1 MKKCFFKNIFSSYRG
16 LYWPNPGDL
25 EDFDRGLGLT
35 QTFLEPDLFFFKIW
49 PRIQWNRSHT
59 PENSCFWDN
68 WILVLKNRSS
78 LRPRCGPVSKY
89 LKIIFSLIGGEFSW
103 LKNGY
108 FKFCCLRFFLLHF
121 YMESNHGLSFFFKN
135 LYSENP

>member
-1 MKKCFFKNIFSSYRG
+1 MKKCFFLNIFSSYRG

-35 QTFLEPDLFFFKIW
+35 QTFFEPDLFFFKIW

-59 PENSCFWDN
+59 PEKSCFWDN
-68 WILVLKNRSS
+68 WILVLKKRSS
-78 LRPRCGPVSKY
+78 LRSRRGLVNRN
-89 LKIIFSLIGGEFSW
+89 LNIIVSLIEAEFTCV
-103 LKNGY
+103 KNGY
-108 FKFCCLRFFLLHF
+108 FTFCCFKFILLHF

-135 LYSENP
+135 SHSENP